1 MKLYVGVNSDGTAII
16 SKMPLKRYIDYET
29 NKDDVLCFKDTQL
42 PPHWI
47 MDYTGINIPKLG
59 DIPIDKYLT
68 VPAGAIQ
75 KMFGFIMTWDT
86 EAIEVEV

>member
-16 SKMPLKRYIDYET
+16 SKMPLKRYFDYET
-29 NKDDVLCFKDTQL
+29 NKGDVLSFKDTQQ

-47 MDYTGINIPKLG
+47 MDYAGIELPKIG

-68 VPAGAIQ
+68 VPAEAIY
-75 KMFGFIMTWDT
+75 KMFGVIMTWAT
-86 EAIEVEV
+86 EAIEVEF